1 MNFNNVL
8 DLIDC
13 SNYNMDIDTNRI
25 ALTEPQDETLDQLA
39 LLELDYKELI

>member
-13 SNYNMDIDTNRI
+13 SNYNLDLDTNRI
-25 ALTEPQDETLDQLA
+25 ALIDLPDEPMDELA
-39 LLELDYKELI
+39 LLELDYQGLI